1 MEIKTFES
9 WICKWHIRH
18 NENMTLQN
26 VGTLISEIIMV
37 VHHGIVL
44 ALNRCFICI
53 ITHFTLVN

>member
-1 MEIKTFES
+1 MDMQMAYS
-9 WICKWHIRH
+9 P

-37 VHHGIVL
+37 VHHAIVL
-44 ALNRCFICI
+44 ALNRCFIYI

>member
-9 WICKWHIRH
+9 WICKWHIRQ
-18 NENMTLQN
+18 TLQN

>member
-9 WICKWHIRH
+9 WICKWHIRQ
-18 NENMTLQN
+18 NMTLQN

-37 VHHGIVL
+37 VHHAIVL
-44 ALNRCFICI
+44 ALNRCFIYI